1 MRHLVALAA
10 VGESGLAMDRILP
23 SSFAVGPLKVKR
35 FASFQ
40 RLNSSMQ
47 SKSLAAIAAPTRQV
61 QQHFEVIM
69 GLICSKYHRR
79 RLPSSKE

>member
-1 MRHLVALAA
+1 MRHLVSLAA
-10 VGESGLAMDRILP
+10 VGGSGLAMDRILP

-61 QQHFEVIM
+61 QQQLVVIM
-69 GLICSKYHRR
+69 GLTCSKCRR

>member
-40 RLNSSMQ
+40 RSNSTMQ

-61 QQHFEVIM
+61 QQQLRLIM
-69 GLICSKYHRR
+69 GLTYSKCRR